1 MNQHVRRQF
10 VIGCGAVI
18 AAVIAAAHIL
28 AAQEHQGDAALLTKL
43 SSSKHS
49 LADGVLQAE
58 KMGGPAI
65 SAKFEMEGD
74 QLMLSVYTAKQGRDR
89 DAEHNTLL
97 ELIGPS
103 TTDTWQPK
111 TEVFEDT
118 AHIARSAMHLTLLQ
132 QTRMSLADIIK
143 KAQSQQP
150 GTVYSAIPAVQN
162 GRGVVDVLV
171 ATRDGQSK
179 HVTIELK

>member
-1 MNQHVRRQF
+1 MYQHFRRRF
-10 VIGCGAVI
+10 VVGVGVAI
-18 AAVIAAAHIL
+18 AAVMAAAHIL
-28 AAQEHQGDAALLTKL
+28 AAQEHKGDAALLAKL

-58 KMGGPAI
+58 KVGGPAI
-65 SAKFEMEGD
+65 SAKFEMEDD
-74 QLMLSVYTAKQGRDR
+74 QLMLSVYTAKQGRNQ
-89 DAEHNTLL
+89 DAEHNTLM
-97 ELIGPS
+97 ELIGPA
-103 TTDTWQPK
+103 TADTWNPK
-111 TEVFEDT
+111 TEVFEDK

-132 QTRMSLADIIK
+132 LTRMSLADIIK

-179 HVTIELK
+179 HVTIDLR